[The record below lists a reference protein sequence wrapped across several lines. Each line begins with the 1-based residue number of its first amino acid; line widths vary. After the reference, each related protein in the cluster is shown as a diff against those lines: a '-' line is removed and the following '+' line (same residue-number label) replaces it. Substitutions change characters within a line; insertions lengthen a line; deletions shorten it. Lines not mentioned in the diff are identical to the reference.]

1 MEPFQSVV
9 IRETLIFFSQL
20 TGKLECHYIIDF
32 ELLKFVLLTSF
43 SAGVKAGE
51 KRSVQSFFPA
61 CHILMI
67 LRLNDK
73 ITQFW
78 NNF

>member
-1 MEPFQSVV
+1 MEPFQLVA

-20 TGKLECHYIIDF
+20 TVKLECRYIIDF
-32 ELLKFVLLTSF
+32 ELLKFVLITSF
-43 SAGVKAGE
+43 SAGVKAGV
-51 KRSVQSFFPA
+51 KRSVQSFLLA
-61 CHILMI
+61 WHILMI

-78 NNF
+78 NKF